1 MFRKY
6 FFSVIAVM
14 AALTAGADTV
24 NLRNLFVEMPDTVIP
39 YLSRNNRLD
48 FVDFMDSNMK
58 AEVTNALGGKSVMT
72 ALADDSISISLSEA
86 TKVDL
91 LLLTVAEPVDST
103 KQVICLIQ
111 TVGPRDGYQES
122 VVKYFSLNW
131 QTLSYVPKL
140 SVTEQKRISG
150 LIKTSSILKM
160 YSKKLNKL

>member
-58 AEVTNALGGKSVMT
+58 AEVTNALGGKS
-72 ALADDSISISLSEA
+72 
-86 TKVDL
+86 
-91 LLLTVAEPVDST
+91 P
-103 KQVICLIQ
+103 C
-111 TVGPRDGYQES
+111 R
-122 VVKYFSLNW
+122 
-131 QTLSYVPKL
+131 
-140 SVTEQKRISG
+140 
-150 LIKTSSILKM
+150 
-160 YSKKLNKL
+160 

>member
-1 MFRKY
+1 MPL
-6 FFSVIAVM
+6 AV
-14 AALTAGADTV
+14 
-24 NLRNLFVEMPDTVIP
+24 
-39 YLSRNNRLD
+39 
-48 FVDFMDSNMK
+48 K
-58 AEVTNALGGKSVMT
+58 

-122 VVKYFSLNW
+122 VVKYFSQNR
-131 QTLSYVPKL
+131 QTLRYVPKL
-140 SVTEQKRISG
+140 SVTDHKRISG
-150 LIKTSSILKM
+150 LTKTSSILKM